1 MDLLDVSTNLQLG
14 IAYLRR
20 LIDRYDNPL
29 VAAAAYNA
37 GAHRVN
43 RWLPQADIV
52 KSDLWA
58 ETVPFVET
66 RSYIQNVVY
75 FASVYDVRLG
85 LPLRKMA
92 ERMPPVMPLNT
103 RLSREEPGAARQ
115 IDGERSV
122 DASS

>member
-29 VAAAAYNA
+29 LAAAAYNA
-37 GAHRVN
+37 GVNRVN
-43 RWLPQADIV
+43 QWLPQGDIEQA
-52 KSDLWA
+52 DLWA
-58 ETVPFVET
+58 ETVPFSET
-66 RSYIQNVVY
+66 RNYIQNVIY
-75 FASVYDVRLG
+75 FASIYDQRLG
-85 LPLRKMA
+85 LPPRKLS

-103 RLSREEPGAARQ
+103 RLSKDEPGAARQ
-115 IDGERSV
+115 TEGELSV